1 MPAHEQHEVQS
12 IPVHPSNLIE
22 VIESGALGEKDGN
35 KDAASPLIGT
45 KAPQPMVGTLDSTAA
60 GRRRP
65 PSLQVPRRQQA
76 ARGADSPLSP
86 PCWSPAS
93 PGGAGIARSYSINS
107 VASPGRCFSRA
118 MALCT
123 HLSDSPF
130 IAASHPRNC
139 LEYFGPNIPD
149 AEAGPR
155 PHHHCVGPHEPSRSS
170 SER

>member
-1 MPAHEQHEVQS
+1 MG
-12 IPVHPSNLIE
+12 NLIE

-107 VASPGRCFSRA
+107 VALPDTLTICHCYRRWQFWFQCPNV
-118 MALCT
+118 LCSCSNL
-123 HLSDSPF
+123 HS
-130 IAASHPRNC
+130 A
-139 LEYFGPNIPD
+139 
-149 AEAGPR
+149 
-155 PHHHCVGPHEPSRSS
+155 SS
-170 SER
+170 SSAGTALSNSAAFLCASSSSSATDAPC